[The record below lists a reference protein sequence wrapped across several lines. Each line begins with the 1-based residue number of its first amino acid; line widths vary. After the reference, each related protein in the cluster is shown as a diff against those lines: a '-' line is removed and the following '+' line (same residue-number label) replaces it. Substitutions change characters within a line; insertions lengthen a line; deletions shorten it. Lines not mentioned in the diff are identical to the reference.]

1 MANHHSTQTALLT
14 FEQALDTLLSLAT
27 ANQAQETV
35 PLTSAVDR
43 ILAQS
48 VISPINVPPFDNS
61 AMDGYAVRLSDFKQA
76 PDATLLS
83 LAGKAFAGHPFTG
96 EWPANSCVRVMTGA
110 PVPAGTEAV
119 VMQEDTEETAQGI
132 SFNAMPKAKQNVR
145 FIGEDIRKDEA
156 VFDAGIKLSATTLPV
171 IASLGLDKVTV
182 YSRLKVALFSTGD
195 ELQQVGQPLK
205 AGQIYD
211 TNSFTIRIMLEKLG
225 CDVIDLGT
233 IPDDPALIEHAFLT
247 ADQQADVIITS
258 GGVSVGEADYTKTIL
273 EKLGKI
279 DFWKIAMKP
288 GKPFAF
294 GKLKNA
300 LFCGLPGNPVS
311 AAVTF
316 YQLVQPLIMKLSGYS
331 QWQPPKSFKV
341 KTQTALKKTP
351 GRIDFQRG
359 ILTVNNA
366 GHLEVKTTG
375 HQGSHIFTSFHQGN
389 CFIILEK
396 DRGFV
401 NAGEDVTVSPFNAL
415 LQD

>member
-1 MANHHSTQTALLT
+1 MANSSLLT
-14 FEQALDTLLSLAT
+14 FEQALDKLLSLANS
-27 ANQAQETV
+27 NQKQQNV
-35 PLTSAVDR
+35 PLASAAER

-48 VISPINVPPFDNS
+48 VISPINVPPFNNS
-61 AMDGYAVRLSDFKQA
+61 AMDGYAVRLSDF
-76 PDATLLS
+76 DENSESTTLS

-96 EWPANSCVRVMTGA
+96 EWSVNSCVRVMTGA
-110 PVPAGTEAV
+110 PVPEGTDAV

-132 SFNAMPKAKQNVR
+132 VFKRLPKAKQNVR
-145 FIGEDIRKDEA
+145 FIGEDIRKDDA
-156 VFDAGIKLSATTLPV
+156 VFEAGIKLGATTLPV
-171 IASLGLDKVTV
+171 IASLGLDNVSV

-205 AGQIYD
+205 EGQIYD

-225 CDVIDLGT
+225 CEVIDLGT
-233 IPDDPALIEHAFLT
+233 IPDDPALIEQAFIT
-247 ADQQADVIITS
+247 ADQQADLIITS

-273 EKLGKI
+273 ETLGKI

-294 GKLKNA
+294 GKLNNA

-316 YQLVQPLIMKLSGYS
+316 YQLVQPLIMKLSGYT

-351 GRIDFQRG
+351 GRVDFQRG
-359 ILTVNNA
+359 ILTVNSE
-366 GHLEVKTTG
+366 GQLEVKTTG

-389 CFIILEK
+389 CFIILEQP
-396 DRGFV
+396 RGNV
-401 NAGEDVTVSPFNAL
+401 AAGEEVTVSPFNAL

>member
-1 MANHHSTQTALLT
+1 MANSSLLT
-14 FEQALDTLLSLAT
+14 FEQALDKLLSLASS
-27 ANQAQETV
+27 NQKQQNV
-35 PLTSAVDR
+35 PLASAVER

-48 VISPINVPPFDNS
+48 VISPINVPPFNNS
-61 AMDGYAVRLSDFKQA
+61 AMDGYAVRLSDF
-76 PDATLLS
+76 DENSESTTLS

-110 PVPAGTEAV
+110 PVPEGTDAV

-132 SFNAMPKAKQNVR
+132 VFKRLPKAKQNVR
-145 FIGEDIRKDEA
+145 FIGEDIRKDDA
-156 VFDAGIKLSATTLPV
+156 VFEAGIKLGATTLPV
-171 IASLGLDKVTV
+171 IASLGLDNVSV

-205 AGQIYD
+205 DGQIYD

-225 CDVIDLGT
+225 CEVIDLGT
-233 IPDDPALIEHAFLT
+233 IPDDPALIERAFIT

-273 EKLGKI
+273 ETLGKI

-294 GKLKNA
+294 GKLNNA

-316 YQLVQPLIMKLSGYS
+316 YQLVQPLIMKLSGYT

-351 GRIDFQRG
+351 GRVDFQRG
-359 ILTVNNA
+359 ILTVNSE
-366 GHLEVKTTG
+366 GQLEVKTTG

-389 CFIILEK
+389 CFIILEQP
-396 DRGFV
+396 RGNV
-401 NAGEDVTVSPFNAL
+401 AAGEEVTVSPFNAL